1 MEGGIDFFVMVIF
14 KDFGSFAVELL
25 MLLLLR
31 QAVHF
36 APVIIPTL
44 ELIKAVL
51 FYPILLMF
59 IFDMIRTISVLN
71 SILNW
76 QDSVFLQL
84 TCVDLKHILRFQP
97 MEGMNDKSM
106 AEAMHF
112 GHMKGVG
119 MRSLHSGMG
128 PPQSPMDQHSQ
139 GLKPKS
145 FSSLSSLVY

>member
-1 MEGGIDFFVMVIF
+1 MFVGSW
-14 KDFGSFAVELL
+14 DPNFG
-25 MLLLLR
+25 
-31 QAVHF
+31 
-36 APVIIPTL
+36 TNKGY
-44 ELIKAVL
+44 LILSYLINV
-51 FYPILLMF
+51 
-59 IFDMIRTISVLN
+59 DMIRTISVLN

-84 TCVDLKHILRFQP
+84 ICVDLKHILCFQP

-139 GLKPKS
+139 GLKLKS
-145 FSSLSSLVY
+145 FSSLSSLNVSSSSSYGVNVSQTTSKFKS